1 MSQPIVTVTLNPAID
16 QTVILDALHPGAV
29 NAARSVTVN
38 AGGKGV
44 NVAGCLADWNA
55 GAVIATGLL
64 GRGNAEVFE
73 AMFRAKGISDAFVRQ
88 DGMTRVNIKV
98 VDSSKHDTTD
108 INLPAGPTDAAAFPV
123 LLERLRQF
131 AAAGRY
137 FVLSGSLPTGLPDD
151 TYSLLLRTLRPLGAW
166 VLLDTS
172 GEALARVLH
181 DPSGLLPM
189 CIKPNRS
196 ELEQLAGRAL
206 PELADVAAEARA
218 LVALG
223 IEKVVVSLG
232 GDGALF
238 VDADGVWHAKPLP
251 LSIIST
257 VGAGDAMV
265 AGLIAGISAG
275 KAWDDCARLA
285 VAFASGK
292 LAHIGPHLPE
302 HKELERLAHSVQLAR
317 LEN

>member
-1 MSQPIVTVTLNPAID
+1 MSQTIVTVTLNPAID
-16 QTVILDALHPGAV
+16 QTVILDALRPGAV
-29 NAARSVTVN
+29 NPARAVTFN

-44 NVAGCLADWNA
+44 NVAGCLADWKA
-55 GAVIATGLL
+55 SRIVATGLL
-64 GRGNAEVFE
+64 GRGNADVFE
-73 AMFRAKGISDAFVRQ
+73 TMFRDKDIVDAFIRQ
-88 DGMTRVNIKV
+88 EGLNRVNIKL
-98 VDSSKHDTTD
+98 VDSSNHDTTD
-108 INLPAGPTDAAAFPV
+108 INLPAGPTDSEAFPK
-123 LLERLRQF
+123 LLERLQQL
-131 AAAGRY
+131 AGSGHY

-151 TYSLLLRTLRPLGAW
+151 TYIQLLQTLRERGAW

-172 GEALARVLH
+172 GEALGRVLRG
-181 DPSGLLPM
+181 PAASLPM

-196 ELEQLAGRAL
+196 ELEQLTGRAL
-206 PELADVAAEARA
+206 PTLSDVAAEAA
-218 LVALG
+218 KLLAQG

-238 VDADGVWHAKPLP
+238 VDADGAWHAQPLP

-275 KAWDDCARLA
+275 QSWPDCARLA

-292 LAHIGPHLPE
+292 LAQIGPHLPE